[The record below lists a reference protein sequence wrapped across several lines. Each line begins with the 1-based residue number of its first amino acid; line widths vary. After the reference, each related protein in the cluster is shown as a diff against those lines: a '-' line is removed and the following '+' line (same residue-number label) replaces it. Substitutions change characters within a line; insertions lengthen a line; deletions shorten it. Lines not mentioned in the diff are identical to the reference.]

1 MSSADVSSPRIP
13 PYSEEAERG
22 VLGSIL
28 TDAERVIDLCLERQ
42 LRPDAFFV
50 RGHQLLFEHI
60 IDMNAVG
67 RPIDLLTIGESLKSK
82 DALTKVGGYDYLE
95 MLVDSTPTSAHAE
108 YYLDIVHEKF
118 VRRQVIDR
126 ARNTID
132 SCYDPDKDASL
143 VLNEAEQSFF
153 QISEKRDDNDEPWS
167 DTLHGVLEDAMHVF
181 ASGKPAMGT
190 PTGYKNIDAVLN
202 GVHPTDIIILAA
214 RPSMGKT
221 SLAMNICENIA
232 LGCMEH
238 GGKAGKPKPVGIFS
252 LEMGREQ
259 LAKRMLFCNARVP
272 MTRLADGYASNEQ
285 IEDLRRARERL
296 AAAPIYID
304 DTAGLDVVDLRSR
317 ARRMKRRY
325 DIQFI
330 MIDYLQLLNYN
341 KYARD
346 GRQRET
352 AAISGAL
359 KAMAKELNVPVLCLS
374 QLSRANEQRSE
385 MTPRMSDLRDSGAIE
400 QDADIIAMLYRP
412 NYYKGA
418 NAANSDDERLAL
430 LEIAKHRNGPTGTV
444 RLNFERSY
452 TRFQDRTDDYIE
464 E

>member
-1 MSSADVSSPRIP
+1 MSSANASSPRIP

-28 TDAERVIDLCLERQ
+28 TDAERVIDLCLEKQ
-42 LRPDAFFV
+42 LRADAFYV
-50 RGHQLLFEHI
+50 RGHQLLFEQI
-60 IDMNAVG
+60 VDMNAVG
-67 RPIDLLTIGESLKSK
+67 RPIDLLTIGEALKSA

-118 VRRQVIDR
+118 LRRQVISR
-126 ARNTID
+126 ACETID

-143 VLNEAEQSFF
+143 VLNEAEQAFF
-153 QISEKRDDNDEPWS
+153 QISEKRDDSDEPW
-167 DTLHGVLEDAMHVF
+167 DETLHGVMEDAMHVF
-181 ASGKPAMGT
+181 ASGKPAMGI
-190 PTGYKNIDAVLN
+190 PSGYKNIDAVLN
-202 GVHPTDIIILAA
+202 GLHPTDIIILAA

-232 LGCMEH
+232 LGRMET
-238 GGKAGKPKPVGIFS
+238 GGKSADPKPVGIFS

-259 LAKRMLFCNARVP
+259 LAKRMLFCNAKVP
-272 MTRLADGYASNEQ
+272 MTRLSDGYASNEQ
-285 IEDLRRARERL
+285 IQDLKDARDRL
-296 AAAPIYID
+296 AVAPLYID

-359 KAMAKELNVPVLCLS
+359 KAMAKELKVPVLCLS
-374 QLSRANEQRSE
+374 QLSRANEQRAE
-385 MTPRMSDLRDSGAIE
+385 QTPRMSDLRDSGAIE

-412 NYYKGA
+412 NYYKSAGA
-418 NAANSDDERLAL
+418 EGADDERLAL

-444 RLNFERSY
+444 RMNFERSY
-452 TRFQDRTDDYIE
+452 TRFQDRTDDYTE

>member
-1 MSSADVSSPRIP
+1 MNSAEFSSSRIP

-28 TDAERVIDLCLERQ
+28 TDAQRVIDLCLEKQ
-42 LRPDAFFV
+42 LRAEAFYV
-50 RGHQLLFEHI
+50 RGHQLLFDHI
-60 IDMNAVG
+60 VDMNAIG
-67 RPIDLLTIGESLKSK
+67 APIDLLTVGETLKSK
-82 DALTKVGGYDYLE
+82 DLLSKVGGYSYLE
-95 MLVDSTPTSAHAE
+95 QLVDSTPTSAHAE
-108 YYLDIVHEKF
+108 FYLDIVCEKYL
-118 VRRQVIDR
+118 RRQVIAR
-126 ARNTID
+126 ATETID
-132 SCYDPDKDASL
+132 SCYDPDKDSSL
-143 VLNEAEQSFF
+143 VLNEAEQAFF
-153 QISEKRDDNDEPWS
+153 QISEKRSDADQPW
-167 DTLHGVLEDAMHVF
+167 DQTLHGVMENAMHVF
-181 ASGKPAMGT
+181 ASGKPAMGISS
-190 PTGYKNIDAVLN
+190 GYKNIDAVLN
-202 GVHPTDIIILAA
+202 GLHPTDIIILAA

-232 LGCMEH
+232 LGRMEH
-238 GGKAGKPKPVGIFS
+238 GGKTGEPRAVGIFS
-252 LEMGREQ
+252 LEMGRDQ
-259 LAKRMLFCNARVP
+259 LAKRMLFCNAKVP
-272 MTRLADGYASNEQ
+272 MTRLADGYASQEQ
-285 IEDLRRARERL
+285 IEDLKKARERL
-296 AAAPIYID
+296 GAAPIYID

-317 ARRMKRRY
+317 ARRMKRRFN
-325 DIQFI
+325 IEFI

-385 MTPRMSDLRDSGAIE
+385 QTPRMSDLRDSGAIE

-412 NYYKGA
+412 NYYKSAGA
-418 NAANSDDERLAL
+418 EGAEDERLAL

-452 TRFQDRTDDYIE
+452 TRFQDRTDDHYE

>member
-1 MSSADVSSPRIP
+1 
-13 PYSEEAERG
+13 
-22 VLGSIL
+22 
-28 TDAERVIDLCLERQ
+28 
-42 LRPDAFFV
+42 
-50 RGHQLLFEHI
+50 
-60 IDMNAVG
+60 
-67 RPIDLLTIGESLKSK
+67 
-82 DALTKVGGYDYLE
+82 
-95 MLVDSTPTSAHAE
+95 VDSTPTSAHAE
-108 YYLDIVHEKF
+108 YYIDIVHEKF
-118 VRRQVIDR
+118 LRRQVIHR
-126 ARNTID
+126 ATETIE

-153 QISEKRDDNDEPWS
+153 QISEKRDDNDQPFSE
-167 DTLHGVLEDAMHVF
+167 TLHVVLEDAMHVF
-181 ASGKPAMGT
+181 ASGKPAMGISS
-190 PTGYKNIDAVLN
+190 GYKNIDAVLN
-202 GVHPTDIIILAA
+202 GLHPTDIIILAA

-221 SLAMNICENIA
+221 SLAMNICENVA
-232 LGCMEH
+232 LGRMET
-238 GGKAGKPKPVGIFS
+238 GGKAGTPKPVGIFS

-272 MTRLADGYASNEQ
+272 MSRLSDGYASNEQ
-285 IEDLRRARERL
+285 IDDLKVARDRL

-325 DIQFI
+325 DIQLI

-374 QLSRANEQRSE
+374 QLSRANEQRAE
-385 MTPRMSDLRDSGAIE
+385 QTPRMSDLRDSGAIE

-418 NAANSDDERLAL
+418 NAEGAEDERLAL

-444 RLNFERSY
+444 RLNFERSF
-452 TRFQDRTDDYIE
+452 TRFQDRTDDYQE

>member
-1 MSSADVSSPRIP
+1 MSSADAFNPRLP
-13 PYSEEAERG
+13 PYSEEAERA
-22 VLGSIL
+22 VLGSVL
-28 TDAERVIDLCLERQ
+28 TDAERVIDLCLEKQ

-50 RGHQLLFEHI
+50 RGHQLLFERI
-60 IDMNAVG
+60 VDMNAVG
-67 RPIDLLTIGESLKSK
+67 RPIDLLTIGESLKTS
-82 DALTKVGGYDYLE
+82 DQLTQVGGYDYLE
-95 MLVDSTPTSAHAE
+95 QLVDSTPTSAHAE
-108 YYLDIVHEKF
+108 YYIDIVHEKF
-118 VRRQVIDR
+118 LRRQVIDR
-126 ARNTID
+126 ARSCID
-132 SCYDPDKDASL
+132 SCYDPEKDASL

-153 QISEKRDDNDEPWS
+153 QISEKRSDNDQPWH

-181 ASGKPAMGT
+181 ASGQPAMGT
-190 PTGYKNIDAVLN
+190 PSGYKNIDAILN
-202 GVHPTDIIILAA
+202 GFHPTDIIILAA

-232 LGCMEH
+232 LGCLET
-238 GGKAGKPKPVGIFS
+238 GAKSCDPKPVGIFS

-259 LAKRMLFCNARVP
+259 LAKRMLFCNAKVP
-272 MTRLADGYASNEQ
+272 MDRLAEGYASNEQ
-285 IEDLRRARERL
+285 IEDLKQARDRL

-341 KYARD
+341 KFSKD

-352 AAISGAL
+352 SAISGAL
-359 KAMAKELNVPVLCLS
+359 KGMAKELNLPVLCLS
-374 QLSRANEQRSE
+374 QLSRANEQRAE
-385 MTPRMSDLRDSGAIE
+385 QTPRMSDLRDSGAIE

-418 NAANSDDERLAL
+418 GAEGADDERLSL
-430 LEIAKHRNGPTGTV
+430 LEIAKHRNGATGTI
-444 RLNFERSY
+444 RLNFERRY
-452 TRFQDRTDDYIE
+452 TRFQDRIDDYHE

>member
-1 MSSADVSSPRIP
+1 MSFEASNPRLP

-22 VLGSIL
+22 VLGSVL
-28 TDAERVIDLCLERQ
+28 TDAERVIDLCLEKQ

-50 RGHQLLFEHI
+50 RGHQLLFEQI
-60 IDMNAVG
+60 VDMNALG
-67 RPIDLLTIGESLKSK
+67 RPIDLLTIGESLKTADK
-82 DALTKVGGYDYLE
+82 LTQVGGYDYLE
-95 MLVDSTPTSAHAE
+95 ALVDSTPTSAHAE
-108 YYLDIVHEKF
+108 YYIDIVHEKF
-118 VRRQVIDR
+118 LLRQVIDR
-126 ARNTID
+126 ARAAVD

-153 QISEKRDDNDEPWS
+153 QISEKRSDNDEPWT
-167 DTLHGVLEDAMHVF
+167 DTLHGVMEDAMHVF
-181 ASGKPAMGT
+181 ASGKPATGT
-190 PTGYKNIDAVLN
+190 PTGYANIDAVLN

-232 LGCMEH
+232 LGRMEH
-238 GGKAGKPKPVGIFS
+238 GGKSGTPQPVGIFS

-259 LAKRMLFCNARVP
+259 LAKRMLFCNAKVP
-272 MTRLADGYASNEQ
+272 MHVLADGKASKEQ
-285 IEDLRRARERL
+285 IDDLKTARDRL

-359 KAMAKELNVPVLCLS
+359 KGMAKELNLPVLCLS
-374 QLSRANEQRSE
+374 QLSRANEQRAE

-412 NYYKGA
+412 NYYKGVEGA
-418 NAANSDDERLAL
+418 EDERLAL
-430 LEIAKHRNGPTGTV
+430 LEIAKHRNGPTGTI
-444 RLNFERSY
+444 RLNFERKY
-452 TRFQDRTDDYIE
+452 TRFMDRTDDYQE
-464 E
+464 